1 MIGGIHKFYPFLF
14 PDPVDLKKLAHDR
27 RAERLNEEYKLAL
40 IDRKIT
46 NKVYDL
52 EMELYGKRAAQ
63 NKIRLEIFSNR
74 KVDFFA

>member
-46 NKVYDL
+46 NKVKDF
-52 EMELYGKRAAQ
+52 EMELYDKRCTQ

>member
-1 MIGGIHKFYPFLF
+1 MISGIQKFYPFLF
-14 PDPVDLKKLAHDR
+14 PDPVDLKKLANDR
-27 RAERLNEEYKLAL
+27 RADRLNEEYILAL
-40 IDRKIT
+40 IDKNIT